1 MSELTK
7 QDTFLPRLQKIV
19 ENRGKRASLRR
30 YWSDTTQHQAY
41 PALGEL
47 GSLGNQRTTVLAA
60 LYAEH
65 PTHKEGIGI
74 GKAALLLG
82 DRKDGNHP
90 FDAHFRRLL
99 ACDDLDDLAQQLHRL
114 VKRLARESVGLDY
127 TQLQKNLNYWGK
139 YKESVK
145 LEWAR
150 DFWQAALLETTQ
162 PTAES

>member
-7 QDTFLPRLQKIV
+7 QDTFLPRLQKVV
-19 ENRGKRASLRR
+19 EDRGKRASLRR

-41 PALGEL
+41 PVLGEL
-47 GSLGNQRTTVLAA
+47 GALGNPRVTILAS

-65 PTHKEGIGI
+65 PSHKDGIGI

-99 ACDDLDDLAQQLHRL
+99 ACDDLEDLAQQLHRL
-114 VKRLARESVGLDY
+114 IKRLARLPVGLDY
-127 TQLQKNLNYWGK
+127 AKLHKNLNYWGK
-139 YKESVK
+139 YTESVK

-150 DFWQAALLETTQ
+150 DFWQAAPLDNTQ
-162 PTAES
+162 LTPES